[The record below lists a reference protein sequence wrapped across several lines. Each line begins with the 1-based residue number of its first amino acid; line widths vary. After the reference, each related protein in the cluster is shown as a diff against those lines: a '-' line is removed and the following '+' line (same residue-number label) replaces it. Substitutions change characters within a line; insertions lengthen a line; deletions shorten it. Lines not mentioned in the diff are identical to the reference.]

1 MKAKFNVMD
10 GIIVLVLL
18 VVLVAGAVLLGN
30 RNSSAGSNGVAA
42 ETKTVQLVIELTD
55 MDENFIKLPQVGD
68 TAMIG
73 VKEKMEVTVVKVETP
88 PAQKRAENIVDGWAG
103 ISELPGRYD
112 VRITFQ
118 AEGVETNDAVTI
130 NGVAA
135 RVGEEAFVK
144 SKNWAGAGFF
154 VGVDTL

>member
-1 MKAKFNVMD
+1 MKVKFNAMD
-10 GIIVLVLL
+10 LVIVLVLAA
-18 VVLVAGAVLLGN
+18 VLVAGVLFLGG
-30 RNSSAGSNGVAA
+30 GSDGELA

-55 MDENFIKLPQVGD
+55 KDDTFINLPQVGD

-73 VKEKMEVTVVKVETP
+73 VKEKMETVVTNVEIL
-88 PAQKRAENIVDGWAG
+88 PATKRAENIVDGWSG
-103 ISELPGRYD
+103 SSELPGRYD
-112 VRITFQ
+112 VRITM
-118 AEGVETNDAVTI
+118 EGQGIETNETVTV

-154 VGVDTL
+154 VGVNTL